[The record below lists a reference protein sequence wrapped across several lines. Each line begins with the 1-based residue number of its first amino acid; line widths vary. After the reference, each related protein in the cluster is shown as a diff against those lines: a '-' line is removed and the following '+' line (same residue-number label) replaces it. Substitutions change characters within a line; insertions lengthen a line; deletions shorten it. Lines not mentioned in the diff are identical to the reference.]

1 MQNTRRLLITSLLF
15 LIGSLIVGCEPT
27 AQMIVPTA
35 LPTITLTF
43 TPSPTRT
50 PGRDTT
56 PTQRAVAQAATAG
69 PSPTPLFGST
79 RLPTTAIYITPTRAA
94 NPNAPR
100 IEFFTSDVLGIE
112 PGGKITLYW
121 SARNVDTVLLYRIQ
135 QGERSQV
142 FNNLPPDG
150 RLEIPTKRSERGQL
164 DFLLSAGRDSDYV
177 EQTLTIPF
185 QCPISWFFSPP
196 PEDCPDDVP
205 LDTRLTEQTFER
217 GRMLFVESQNLI
229 YVLFNDGQDP
239 SWLSFENKY
248 DPAIHPEKDP
258 NAPPDFIQ
266 PLRELGLV
274 WRTNDTV
281 RNRLGLGTADG
292 ASYDGSLQT
301 FTRTGRSPQIYVSSA
316 DGTILKILAGG
327 QTWQII
333 VPIPAAAAEGS

>member
-1 MQNTRRLLITSLLF
+1 MRMTPVLIAGCLIVMSLMM
-15 LIGSLIVGCEPT
+15 VGCEPT

-50 PGRDTT
+50 PGRDLT
-56 PTQRAVAQAATAG
+56 PTQRSIADLPTAG
-69 PSPTPLFGST
+69 PSPTALFGAT
-79 RLPTTAIYITPTRAA
+79 RLAETVIFVTPTRAA

-112 PGGKITLYW
+112 PGGSVTLYW
-121 SARNVDTVLLYRIQ
+121 SARNVDTVLLYRVQ

-150 RLEIPTKRSERGQL
+150 RLEIDTRTSERGQL
-164 DFLLSAGRDSDYV
+164 DFLLSAGRGSDYI

-185 QCPISWFFSPP
+185 QCPIAWFFAPA
-196 PEDCPDDVP
+196 PEDCPDAEP
-205 LDTRLTEQTFER
+205 LESRLTEQTFER
-217 GRMLFVESQNLI
+217 GRMVFVQNQNLI

-239 SWLSFENKY
+239 AWLSFENRY

-258 NAPPDFIQ
+258 NAPPAFIQ
-266 PLRELGLV
+266 PLRELGLI
-274 WRTNDTV
+274 WRSNDTV

-292 ASYDGSLQT
+292 VSYDGAVQT
-301 FTRTGRSPQIYVSSA
+301 FTRQGRSPQTFMSSA
-316 DGTILKILAGG
+316 DGTVLQILAGG
-327 QTWQII
+327 ETWQII
-333 VPIPAAAAEGS
+333 VPVPTAPEGS